1 MNHLVKI
8 VQYENIN
15 LNAGKVDA
23 NNVAL
28 PENIMKVKKTSFL
41 TSINPILPVT
51 GASIKTAIK
60 NKKSYTDILVEVLSF
75 GLTVIS
81 DTDTVNIGRG
91 TLVYEITLPGG
102 QSISPNQLVKLT
114 GMQKL
119 NEMRAAAKAKASIG
133 RFGSMNAPAPAT
145 GSTATPKVV
154 RAKKLK
160 GGTTVTAATGA
171 TGVVTAATVET
182 PAGTTGT
189 TVTAAT
195 GATGVVTAAT
205 VETPAGTTGT
215 TVTAATGATGSTE
228 ATGATGST
236 EATGASGATAT
247 GATGSTGTTGATG
260 ATGSTEATATSAT
273 GATA

>member
-60 NKKSYTDILVEVLSF
+60 NKKSYTDIVEETLTF
-75 GLTVIS
+75 GSTVIA

-195 GATGVVTAAT
+195 GATG
-205 VETPAGTTGT
+205 
-215 TVTAATGATGSTE
+215 STE